1 MMKKTLT
8 YSIQKNIVSIY
19 YKDMI
24 NNPLTDGMSAEDI
37 ISLIEE
43 TDLPDVVSI
52 KNIKTDTTKAGD
64 KYRLIIN
71 ITYISNG
78 EPGSRS
84 VVFDDT
90 EEEYIPEE
98 EKVIFLSTKY
108 VVVSDTD
115 GDIVLDYITE

>member
-1 MMKKTLT
+1 MTKGVLA
-8 YSIQKNIVSIY
+8 YSIQKNIVSVY

-24 NNPLTDGMSAEDI
+24 NNPLTDGKSAEEI

-43 TDLPDVVSI
+43 TDLPDIISI
-52 KNIKTDTTKAGD
+52 KNIKTDVAKVGE

-84 VVFDDT
+84 IVFDDT

-98 EKVIFLSTKY
+98 EKVILLNTKY
-108 VVVSDTD
+108 VVISDDD
-115 GDIVLDYITE
+115 GNIVLDYITE